1 MHSFNLILFSTCRLM
16 TLIELFQIK
25 SNNQPNREEIYTK
38 NVEVLEPIVS
48 KLMAFMKFTVKP
60 LS

>member
-1 MHSFNLILFSTCRLM
+1 M